1 MRSNTCYL
9 PMKNLVTGTG
19 ATLVAIALA
28 ATAFAQNRTFSNQ
41 YSFGDSLSDSGN
53 LFAATSALG
62 APSPP
67 PPYFQG
73 RFSNG
78 RVFTELLGNSLALTV
93 TAPASVK
100 SSLNFAFGGA
110 TAGGSSTLP
119 PAMAIQLGLF
129 QARAIAP
136 VKTDLFTVLFGA
148 NDLIPV
154 LTSPATAANPTNID
168 TAGFNAAV
176 TVANGVQTLVGLGA
190 KTIVIGGLPN
200 LGATPR
206 SVGAGSTGM
215 AFGLRATT
223 AFNNELTSRLRTIA
237 SGAAAADVNLVYL
250 DLQGALDRII
260 LDHKALGY
268 TNVTSFVIAPAVA
281 GGGGDPNNYVFFDDI
296 HPTAKTHAL
305 LANAIIETLNPEPVI
320 GFSASLG
327 SAALALKALESSAV
341 DTRVGQLASSTRAT
355 GRADAYASFHY
366 GDGERAADGWQ
377 KTFAYT
383 AQVVTA
389 GADMK
394 VSDGFLAGAAL
405 NRGRL
410 NAKLSAAGG
419 DFSMEDITGRAYGVW
434 RGGPVTLAF
443 DAAYGTLDVKGIH
456 RTSRLAGFQT
466 HGKTSGSHWGAGMK
480 AMWSVENAGFRLR
493 PWAGLRTE
501 RVKVA
506 GYTEKDV
513 PMVALDFDGQEARSS
528 AGSVGLDVGT
538 DTKLAAHALH
548 FDFRAAWHG
557 EMTDKNRSV
566 SGKLTNNFTRT
577 TTINVVDGDGSGWEL
592 GGAATLF
599 FAKNWSAS
607 LGYAGDIRSGE
618 KLASRVAL
626 SLQTGF

>member
-1 MRSNTCYL
+1 
-9 PMKNLVTGTG
+9 MKKLLTG
-19 ATLVAIALA
+19 AAAALA
-28 ATAFAQNRTFSNQ
+28 AITLAASAFAQNRTFTNQ

-78 RVFTELLGNSLALTV
+78 RVFTELLGNTVALVV

-129 QARAIAP
+129 QARAITP
-136 VKTDLFTVLFGA
+136 GKTDLFTVLYGA

-154 LTSPATAANPTNID
+154 LTAPATASNPANID

-176 TVANGVQTLVGLGA
+176 TVAGGVQTLVGLGA
-190 KTIVIGGLPN
+190 KNIVVGGLPN
-200 LGATPR
+200 IGATPR
-206 SVGAGSTGM
+206 SVAAGSTGT

-223 AFNNELTSRLRTIA
+223 AFNNELTSRLRTIV

-260 LDHKALGY
+260 LDHRALGY
-268 TNVTSFVIAPAVA
+268 TNVTSFVIAPAAA

-320 GFSASLG
+320 GFAATLG
-327 SAALALKALESSAV
+327 SAALALKSLASSAA
-341 DTRVGQLASSTRAT
+341 DTRIGQLASSTRAT
-355 GRADAYASFHY
+355 GRADAYASFNY
-366 GDGERAADGWQ
+366 GDGNRAADGWR
-377 KTFAYT
+377 KNFSYT

-410 NAKLSAAGG
+410 NAALSAAGG
-419 DFSMEDITGRAYGVW
+419 NYSMEDLTGRAYGVW
-434 RGGPVTLAF
+434 RGGPVTFVF
-443 DAAYGTLDVKGIH
+443 DAAYGTLDFKGIH
-456 RTSRLAGFQT
+456 RTSGFAGFQT
-466 HGKTSGSHWGAGMK
+466 SGKTSGSHWGAGMK
-480 AMWSVENAGFRLR
+480 AMWSLENPGFQIR

-513 PMVALDFDGQEARSS
+513 PVVALDFAGQEARSS
-528 AGSVGLDVGT
+528 AGSVGVDLGT
-538 DTKLAAHALH
+538 DTNLAAHALH

-557 EMTDKNRSV
+557 EMTNKNRSV
-566 SGKLTNNFTRT
+566 SGKLANNFTRP
-577 TTINVVDGDGSGWEL
+577 TTISVEDGDGRGFEL

-607 LGYAGDIRSGE
+607 LGYAGDIRSGD
-618 KLASRVAL
+618 KLASRVSF

>member
-1 MRSNTCYL
+1 
-9 PMKNLVTGTG
+9 MKKLLTG
-19 ATLVAIALA
+19 AAAALA
-28 ATAFAQNRTFSNQ
+28 AITLAASAFAQNRTFTNQ

-78 RVFTELLGNSLALTV
+78 RVFTELLGNTVALVV

-129 QARAIAP
+129 QARAITP
-136 VKTDLFTVLFGA
+136 GKTDLFTVLYGA

-154 LTSPATAANPTNID
+154 LTAPATASNPANID

-176 TVANGVQTLVGLGA
+176 TVAGGVQTLVGLGA
-190 KTIVIGGLPN
+190 KNIVVGGLPN
-200 LGATPR
+200 IGATPR
-206 SVGAGSTGM
+206 SVAAGSTGT

-223 AFNNELTSRLRTIA
+223 AFNNELTSRLRTIV

-260 LDHKALGY
+260 LDHRALGY
-268 TNVTSFVIAPAVA
+268 TNVTSFVIAPAAA

-320 GFSASLG
+320 GFAATLG
-327 SAALALKALESSAV
+327 SAALALKSLASSAA
-341 DTRVGQLASSTRAT
+341 DTRIGQLASSTRAT
-355 GRADAYASFHY
+355 GRADAYASFNY
-366 GDGERAADGWQ
+366 GDGNRAADGWR
-377 KTFAYT
+377 KKFSYT

-410 NAKLSAAGG
+410 NAALSAAGG
-419 DFSMEDITGRAYGVW
+419 NYSMEDLTGRAYGVW
-434 RGGPVTLAF
+434 RGGPVTFVF
-443 DAAYGTLDVKGIH
+443 DAAYGTLDFKGIH
-456 RTSRLAGFQT
+456 RTSGFAGFQT
-466 HGKTSGSHWGAGMK
+466 SGKTSGSHWGAGMK
-480 AMWSVENAGFRLR
+480 AMWSLENPGFQIR

-513 PMVALDFDGQEARSS
+513 PVVALDFAGQEARSS
-528 AGSVGLDVGT
+528 AGSVGVDLGT

-557 EMTDKNRSV
+557 EMTNKNRSV
-566 SGKLTNNFTRT
+566 SGKLANNFTRP
-577 TTINVVDGDGSGWEL
+577 TTISVEDGDGRGFEL

-607 LGYAGDIRSGE
+607 LGYAGDIRSGD
-618 KLASRVAL
+618 KLASRVSF

>member
-1 MRSNTCYL
+1 
-9 PMKNLVTGTG
+9 MKNLLTCAG
-19 ATLVAIALA
+19 AALASITLA
-28 ATAFAQNRTFSNQ
+28 ATAFAQNRTFTNQ

-53 LFAATSALG
+53 IFAATSALG
-62 APSPP
+62 APNPP

-78 RVFTELLGNSLALTV
+78 RVFTELLGNSLALAV

-129 QARAIAP
+129 QARAIVP
-136 VKTDLFTVLFGA
+136 TKTDLFTMLYGA
-148 NDLIPV
+148 NDLISV
-154 LTSPATAANPTNID
+154 LTAPTTASNPANID

-176 TVANGVQTLVGLGA
+176 TVAGGVQTLVGLGA
-190 KTIVIGGLPN
+190 KNIVIGGLPN
-200 LGATPR
+200 IGATPR
-206 SVGAGSTGM
+206 SVAAGSTGM

-223 AFNNELTSRLRTIA
+223 AFNNELTSRLRTIVN
-237 SGAAAADVNLVYL
+237 GAAADVNLVYL

-268 TNVTSFVIAPAVA
+268 SNVTSFVIAPAAA
-281 GGGGDPNNYVFFDDI
+281 GGGGDANNYVFFDDI

-320 GFSASLG
+320 GYSATLG
-327 SAALALKALESSAV
+327 SAALVLKSLESSAA
-341 DTRVGQLASSTRAT
+341 DTRIGQLASSTRAT
-355 GRADAYASFHY
+355 GRADAYASFNY
-366 GDGERAADGWQ
+366 GDGNRAAEGWR
-377 KTFAYT
+377 KKFSYT

-419 DFSMEDITGRAYGVW
+419 DFSMEDLTGRAYGVW
-434 RGGPVTLAF
+434 RGGPVTFAF
-443 DAAYGTLDVKGIH
+443 DAAYGTLEVKGIH
-456 RTSRLAGFQT
+456 RTSGFAGFQT
-466 HGKTSGSHWGAGMK
+466 SGKTSGSHWGAGMK
-480 AMWSVENAGFRLR
+480 AMWSLENPGFQFR

-513 PMVALDFDGQEARSS
+513 PMVALAFDGQEARSS
-528 AGSVGLDVGT
+528 AGSVGVDFGT

-557 EMTDKNRSV
+557 EMTNKNRSV

-577 TTINVVDGDGSGWEL
+577 TTISVADGEGSGFEL
-592 GGAATLF
+592 GGAATLY
-599 FAKNWSAS
+599 FAKNWSAA

-618 KLASRVAL
+618 KLASRVSL
-626 SLQTGF
+626 SVQTGF

>member
-1 MRSNTCYL
+1 
-9 PMKNLVTGTG
+9 MKKLLTG
-19 ATLVAIALA
+19 AAAALA
-28 ATAFAQNRTFSNQ
+28 AITLAASAFAQNRTFTNQ

-78 RVFTELLGNSLALTV
+78 RVFTELLGNTVALVV

-129 QARAIAP
+129 QARAITP
-136 VKTDLFTVLFGA
+136 GKTDLFTVLYGA

-154 LTSPATAANPTNID
+154 LTTPATASNPANID

-176 TVANGVQTLVGLGA
+176 TVAGGVQTLVGLGA
-190 KTIVIGGLPN
+190 KNIVVGGLPN
-200 LGATPR
+200 IGATPR
-206 SVGAGSTGM
+206 SVAAGSTGT

-223 AFNNELTSRLRTIA
+223 AFNNELTSRLRTIV

-260 LDHKALGY
+260 LDHRALGY
-268 TNVTSFVIAPAVA
+268 TNVTSFVIAPAAA

-320 GFSASLG
+320 GFAATLG
-327 SAALALKALESSAV
+327 SAALALKSLASSAA
-341 DTRVGQLASSTRAT
+341 DTRIGQLASSTRAT
-355 GRADAYASFHY
+355 GRADAYASFNY
-366 GDGERAADGWQ
+366 GDGNRAADGWR
-377 KTFAYT
+377 KKFSYT

-410 NAKLSAAGG
+410 NAALSAAGG
-419 DFSMEDITGRAYGVW
+419 NYSMEDLTGRAYGVW
-434 RGGPVTLAF
+434 RGGPVTFVF
-443 DAAYGTLDVKGIH
+443 DAAYGTLDFKGIH
-456 RTSRLAGFQT
+456 RTSGFAGFQT
-466 HGKTSGSHWGAGMK
+466 SGKTSGSHWGAGMK
-480 AMWSVENAGFRLR
+480 AMWSLENPGFQIR

-513 PMVALDFDGQEARSS
+513 PVVALDFAGQEARSS
-528 AGSVGLDVGT
+528 AGSVGVDLGT

-557 EMTDKNRSV
+557 EMTNKNRSV
-566 SGKLTNNFTRT
+566 SGKLANNFTRP
-577 TTINVVDGDGSGWEL
+577 TTISVEDGDGRGFEL

-607 LGYAGDIRSGE
+607 LGYAGDIRSGD
-618 KLASRVAL
+618 KLASRVSF